1 VSVRAGNLVCVGQ
14 ILEEMMHPM
23 RRRCGEKENETE
35 NDP

>member
-1 VSVRAGNLVCVGQ
+1 VSVRAGNFVCLG
-14 ILEEMMHPM
+14 ILEQMMHPM

>member
-1 VSVRAGNLVCVGQ
+1 MSVRAGNFVYLG

-23 RRRCGEKENETE
+23 GRRCGEKENKTG